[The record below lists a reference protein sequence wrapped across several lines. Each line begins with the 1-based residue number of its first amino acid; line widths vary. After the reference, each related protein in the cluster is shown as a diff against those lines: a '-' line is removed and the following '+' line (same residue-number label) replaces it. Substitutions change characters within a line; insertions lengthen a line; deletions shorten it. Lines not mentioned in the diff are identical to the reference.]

1 MKNRI
6 VSIALVLSLLAAVFV
21 ALPTKG
27 AIDYTGGVRTMD
39 ITGQPKDA
47 FFEGEALYVNVT
59 LKNRGTL
66 VDDGIRVELQSA
78 NGLVTYDT
86 IYDDT
91 NRPVT
96 GYYNST
102 IIPRDSLYVPG
113 ITGPMA
119 VFNIVAY
126 HDATDTVLAIVPIT
140 VRELALKMMPATGPY
155 YPGEE
160 VTITWTTTATTTLF
174 YMHIINET
182 GITKVNWSRQST
194 TVDGWWSTVWNID
207 ANMADGTYRLRARSE
222 ASHSTLSP
230 TIAFQVQKYSL
241 SVQPDRDPTWPY
253 EPHYLT
259 GETAK
264 LNYLV
269 YETSTFM
276 PYAGVSITYSSDW
289 LNSSGNKTWS
299 NGSLTGDSGVQEFL
313 VPTDIALY
321 SDINIT
327 YWANESSRSAS
338 QKLVLYI
345 DQLFATLAVNAGP
358 YKPGDM
364 VLATVTV
371 KVGPDLVSGA
381 SVNVKVE
388 RNGTEITSY
397 AAQNLTTDLQGEAKH
412 TFALADAS
420 AQDGYI
426 VTAVV
431 TKAGYSVTKKASFYV
446 QWGGSLTV
454 QFDKLYYFSGDTASV
469 SFKAVWNNLMIEDP
483 SIGYQVYAAS
493 GLLSTGNTTGQDVTV
508 TIPDDYYGSLTVSAR
523 ANYDGNLLSGSDVA
537 QVYFA
542 MIVLTPAVTTYSPG
556 DTVTFNYEVVG
567 GLSSASISY
576 KIRDSALVNVAAG
589 DLSGMSGSFEFVVPV
604 EHPSSS
610 YRADVTL
617 TDSGGRYA
625 SADSTVGIIH
635 DFELKIWSGKSGYT
649 SGEFKPGQTVKV
661 HYSISSYQQED
672 RPVYVIVLSDDWSN
686 EDSLYQVTAS
696 SGVIS
701 YKLPADTPKGELE
714 ITAALWDGVLEDDL
728 SDDSTK
734 VVVNDQLS
742 GWDRSVAGMSA
753 SNFIILVLII
763 IMILLLI
770 VMPFLKARMEAP
782 KAPKPEP
789 VPPPPEMPKTP

>member
-6 VSIALVLSLLAAVFV
+6 VSIALVLCLLAAVFV

-47 FFEGEALYVNVT
+47 FFEGDALYVNVT
-59 LKNRGTL
+59 LMNRGIL
-66 VDDGIRVELQSA
+66 VNDVIRVELQSTT
-78 NGLVTYDT
+78 GFVYDT
-86 IYDDT
+86 ISGNT
-91 NRPVT
+91 NRPVA

-102 IIPRDSLYVPG
+102 IVPRNWLDVPG
-113 ITGPMA
+113 IPGPMA

-126 HDATDTVLAIVPIT
+126 HDATDTVLSIVPIT
-140 VRELALKMMPATGPY
+140 VRELALRMMPATGPY

-160 VTITWTTTATTTLF
+160 VTITWTTTASTTLF

-182 GITKVNWSRQST
+182 GVTMVNWSRQST
-194 TVDGWWSTVWNID
+194 TVDGWWSAVWNID

-222 ASHSTLSP
+222 ATHAFLVA
-230 TIAFQVQKYSL
+230 TISFQVQKYSL
-241 SVQPDRDPTWPY
+241 SVQPDRDPTLPY
-253 EPHYLT
+253 NPHYLP
-259 GETAK
+259 GETAN

-269 YETSTFM
+269 YETATFM
-276 PYAGVSITYSSDW
+276 PFAGVSITYSSDW
-289 LNSSGNKTWS
+289 LNSSGNKTWL
-299 NGSLTGDSGVQEFL
+299 NGTLDGDSGVQEFL

-327 YWANESSRSAS
+327 YWANESSRSDS
-338 QKLVLYI
+338 EKLVLYI
-345 DQLFATLAVNAGP
+345 DQLFATLAVSAGP

-381 SVNVKVE
+381 TVIVKIE

-397 AAQNLTTDLQGEAKH
+397 GADNLTTDLQGQAKH
-412 TFALADAS
+412 TFTLVQAS

-446 QWGGSLTV
+446 TWGGSLTV
-454 QFDKLYYFSGDTASV
+454 EFDKEYYFSGDTASV
-469 SFKAVWNNLMIEDP
+469 SFKAVWNNEMIVDP

-493 GLLSTGNTTGQDVTV
+493 GLLSTGNTTGDDVTV
-508 TIPDDYYGSLTVSAR
+508 LIPDDYYGGLTVTAR
-523 ANYDGNLLSGSDVA
+523 ANYNGNLLSGSDGA
-537 QVYFA
+537 TVYFA
-542 MIVLTPAVTTYSPG
+542 MIVLTPSVTTYSPG
-556 DTVTFNYEVVG
+556 DTVTFNYEVVT

-576 KIRDSALVNVAAG
+576 KISDSANVNVASG
-589 DLSGMSGSFEFVVPV
+589 DLTGMSGSFEFEVPV
-604 EHPSSS
+604 VHPSGS
-610 YRADVTL
+610 YTADVTL

-625 SADSTVGIIH
+625 SADTMVRIVS
-635 DFELKIWSGKSGYT
+635 DFELKIWSSKSGYT

-661 HYSISSYQQED
+661 HYSITSYLTED
-672 RPVYVIVLSDDWSN
+672 RPVYVIVVSDDWSN
-686 EDSLYQVTAS
+686 SDTLYQVTEA
-696 SGVIS
+696 SGVLS
-701 YKLPADTPKGELE
+701 YKLPVDTPKGELG
-714 ITAALWDGVLEDDL
+714 ISAVLWDGVLEDEL

-753 SNFIILVLII
+753 SDFTILVLII
-763 IMILLLI
+763 VMILLLI

-789 VPPPPEMPKTP
+789 VPPAPEAPKTP